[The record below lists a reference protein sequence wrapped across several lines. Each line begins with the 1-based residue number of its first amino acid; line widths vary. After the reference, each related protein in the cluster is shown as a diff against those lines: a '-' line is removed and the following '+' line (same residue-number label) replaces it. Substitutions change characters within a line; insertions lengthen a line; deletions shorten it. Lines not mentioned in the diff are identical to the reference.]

1 MNQKFIVQKRDP
13 NRHETEK
20 MFNRGKKSHKKQII
34 CLKDEEYEDE
44 RNLLVYLFCAK
55 GYFSLPGSLTKARAR
70 RTNEREKNIVHCVV
84 QLSTSWLMLNIKIY
98 KLWSVI
104 ILVEGCRGSSAEP

>member
-1 MNQKFIVQKRDP
+1 MNQKFMVQKRHPD
-13 NRHETEK
+13 RHETEK

-70 RTNEREKNIVHCVV
+70 RPRAKKHCSLCCSTLHIVANVKHKNI
-84 QLSTSWLMLNIKIY
+84 
-98 KLWSVI
+98 
-104 ILVEGCRGSSAEP
+104 